1 MLNDLTKLI
10 EESSGNKHWFSI
22 SNFSIVFLKHKI
34 KKKKN
39 NKDKQT
45 KKLRRHNLSELFF
58 LLKSFPGEEEGKEK
72 IKLLIRLIVTE
83 S

>member
-22 SNFSIVFLKHKI
+22 WNFSIVFLKHKI
-34 KKKKN
+34 KKK